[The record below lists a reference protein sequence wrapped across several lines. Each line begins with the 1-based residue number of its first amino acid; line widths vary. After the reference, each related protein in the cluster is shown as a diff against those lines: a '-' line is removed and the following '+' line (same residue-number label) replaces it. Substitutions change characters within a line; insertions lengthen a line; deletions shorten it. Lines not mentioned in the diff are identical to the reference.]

1 MNDLSKIP
9 KSDMAEPEKTMVLV
23 LIALFPTLAA
33 GTYIFGARVILLTV
47 ICIAACILFELLF
60 CLAAGKVVSVRDS
73 SAAVTGVILAFLLP
87 SGFPYWM
94 AVTGCFFA
102 IFAAKMIFGGL
113 GQNFVNPAAAGYAF
127 LTVCF
132 PEYINSLSFPNVAS
146 ATGDIAAQSPLMLWA
161 LGKTEEM
168 PTYIEMFLG
177 FISGGAGSV
186 CLLTIMIG
194 GIFLIWKKVI
204 SPLMPVAFLL
214 AVVGTALLIPGEDPL
229 FHLLAGSTFIGA
241 FFLAG
246 DSSTT
251 PAGKTGKIVFGIF
264 AGVLAM
270 GIRMSGMNIDGV
282 IFAILLMNM
291 ITPYID
297 IMDKRIEKLALQRKK
312 GDAI

>member
-9 KSDMAEPEKTMVLV
+9 KNDIAEPEKTMALV

-33 GTYIFGARVILLTV
+33 GTYIFGTRVIILTV
-47 ICIAACILFELLF
+47 VCVAACILFELLF
-60 CLAAGKVVSVRDS
+60 CLAARQRVSVRDA
-73 SAAVTGVILAFLLP
+73 SAAVTGVIVAFLLP
-87 SGFPYWM
+87 SEFPYWM

-102 IFAAKMIFGGL
+102 IVAAKMIFGGL

-146 ATGDIAAQSPLMLWA
+146 DTGDIAAQSPLMLWA
-161 LGKTEEM
+161 LEKTEEM

-204 SPLMPVAFLL
+204 SPLTPVAFLL
-214 AVVGTALLIPGEDPL
+214 AVAGTAFLIPGEDPL
-229 FHLLAGSTFIGA
+229 FHILAGSTFIGA

-251 PAGKTGKIVFGIF
+251 PKGKIGKIVFGIC

-291 ITPYID
+291 ITPYMD
-297 IMDKRIEKLALQRKK
+297 IMDKRIEKVALQRKK
-312 GDAI
+312 GDAV